1 MVSNAPPSPPIPTP
15 PPPSPPHI
23 FLMYRIN
30 ADLSGINEKAELD
43 FFSSYNVV
51 YRDNILNDDPYFGI
65 KLNSKFH
72 DIDSLASLCRLN
84 KNAIYLSLN
93 VQSLMSKHEQL
104 AFEIAE
110 LEQNNISIDVI
121 AVQET
126 WDVRFPELVSL
137 NGYNPIILKKRRGMR
152 GGGVG
157 FYVKKGLNAEIIE
170 NLSPFENKIIET
182 LTIRLSYPN
191 DKTVLLTCIYRSNG
205 PIANVTASQQME
217 SFMTKLSQLLSDLKA
232 MNKQLYV
239 FLDANINLLQLQQQD
254 AANYL
259 NCILENG
266 YLQIIAKASRMQ
278 NESKTLIDHI
288 LSNTRSLDICSGT
301 LISDVSNGA
310 STKRPY

>member
-1 MVSNAPPSPPIPTP
+1 MSNLPS
-15 PPPSPPHI
+15 
-23 FLMYRIN
+23 
-30 ADLSGINEKAELD
+30 
-43 FFSSYNVV
+43 
-51 YRDNILNDDPYFGI
+51 
-65 KLNSKFH
+65 KLPNW
-72 DIDSLASLCRLN
+72 N
-84 KNAIYLSLN
+84 K
-93 VQSLMSKHEQL
+93 K
-104 AFEIAE
+104 
-110 LEQNNISIDVI
+110 NISIDVI
-121 AVQET
+121 ALQEI

-152 GGGVG
+152 GGGVV

-182 LTIRLSYPN
+182 LTIRISYPN

-232 MNKQLYV
+232 MNKQSYV

-266 YLQIIAKASRMQ
+266 FQNLQIIAKASRMQ
-278 NESKTLIDHI
+278 NDSKTLIDHI

-301 LISDVSNGA
+301 LISDVSDHFFTFVMPQSCPA
-310 STKRPY
+310 PKQLHRTVTTRDFFTT